1 MSGFE
6 PTGIK
11 INGQVHTFFH
21 DSEIKDF
28 FESRGIDFEDLR
40 NAIHA
45 YENIYES
52 TAFEG
57 LIQDDLYS
65 MQEAVEYDMEEFDNI
80 IKRLEGPSKKGNTR
94 ADIAAELE
102 TLRSNLWGEVNTCR
116 IYDINDVCGKRYQQK
131 GKNMGCDM
139 HAYIETKRKNND
151 GNWQVLPLLAIKYS
165 DRFPS
170 ILDFYSGRDYEL
182 FGWLTGGIVRC
193 DTDTALDAPRGI
205 PQNVDYEI
213 EKEYNS
219 WNGDA
224 HSASYFTLEELKEA
238 YSEIPKKVYE
248 FDAWGE
254 STTKKV
260 KNEFRKRVKCFLNTI
275 EVLVETIGW
284 FDDDEIRIVF
294 WFDS

>member
-1 MSGFE
+1 
-6 PTGIK
+6 
-11 INGQVHTFFH
+11 
-21 DSEIKDF
+21 
-28 FESRGIDFEDLR
+28 
-40 NAIHA
+40 
-45 YENIYES
+45 
-52 TAFEG
+52 
-57 LIQDDLYS
+57 
-65 MQEAVEYDMEEFDNI
+65 
-80 IKRLEGPSKKGNTR
+80 
-94 ADIAAELE
+94 
-102 TLRSNLWGEVNTCR
+102 
-116 IYDINDVCGKRYQQK
+116 
-131 GKNMGCDM
+131 MGCDM

-205 PQNVDYEI
+205 PQDVDYEI
-213 EKEYNS
+213 EKEYNN

-224 HSASYFTLEELKEA
+224 HSASYFTLKELKEA

-248 FDAWGE
+248 FDTWGE

-260 KNEFRKRVKCFLNTI
+260 KNEFRKRVKYFLNTI